1 MSPKFVRLSL
11 PLLQTLN
18 RAGLLQS
25 RLQALL
31 EVLIKAQRQRY
42 ETRLKE
48 VLPPAG
54 AAYLKTAEDLGLE
67 TNNDQDSFALVVRL
81 DPKFSTVELKEAL
94 ADASIELIELPV
106 SSQTRCVSYFV
117 LRTSVK
123 NSAQH
128 DQCVALHTEPLLSL
142 AEQAVNSGKSDVLV
156 LFVHDTDAGNPVA
169 GRLHLNQALLDKM
182 RESVATAQAFE
193 SPTDEATL
201 VRAAVKA
208 SKYGEEPALF
218 LPYEVRPSGTGL
230 KLELRLALMRPM
242 YNSKRQAA

>member
-1 MSPKFVRLSL
+1 MSPEFVHLSL
-11 PLLQTLN
+11 PLLNLLN

-31 EVLIKAQRQRY
+31 EALTKAQRQRY

-54 AAYLKTAEDLGLE
+54 AAYLKTAQDLGLQI
-67 TNNDQDSFALVVRL
+67 NNDREGFSLVVRL
-81 DPKFSTVELKEAL
+81 DPRFSSVGLKEAL
-94 ADASIELIELPV
+94 AHASIELIEMPV

-128 DQCVALHTEPLLSL
+128 DQCVALHSEPLLLL
-142 AEQAVNSGKSDVLV
+142 AEQAVSSGKSEVLV
-156 LFVHDTDAGNPVA
+156 FFVHDTDAGNPVA
-169 GRLHLNQALLDKM
+169 CKLLLTQALLDRM
-182 RESVATAQAFE
+182 RESVAKAHAFE
-193 SPTDEATL
+193 SPTDKTTL
-201 VRAAVKA
+201 DRAAVKA

-218 LPYEVRPSGTGL
+218 LPYEVRPTGTGL
-230 KLELRLALMRPM
+230 KLELRLALMRSM
-242 YNSKRQAA
+242 YNSKRRAA